1 MGTDRLNDSEAAEFR
16 DLIRREW
23 RTRASLVGAIRSLRT
38 KVGKDPETPIAIDRL
53 LRDISHP
60 DSASRLA
67 PSGPLLAE
75 IGELLLSK
83 GVTPVPGFL
92 PAKKASPQP
101 LPGALALKDGRF
113 AIVAA
118 RFNSKYTDNLV
129 ATACEHLAPH
139 SRTVEV
145 FRVPGSFEIPV
156 IASELVC
163 RPPSTRPEAIL
174 CFGLIWQGKTSHASL
189 ISTAVTEGLMRISVE
204 SRVPCL
210 HEILAIDGEALAYER
225 CFGEGNVAVEASRHA
240 VEMAVLLRKL
250 RAPGRRA
257 SAGKAPSAA

>member
-1 MGTDRLNDSEAAEFR
+1 MGTDRLTDSEATEFQA
-16 DLIRREW
+16 LIRREW
-23 RTRASLVGAIRSLRT
+23 RTRTSLVEAIRTLRLRT
-38 KVGKDPETPIAIDRL
+38 GKDTETSTAIDRL
-53 LRDISHP
+53 LRGMANP
-60 DSASRLA
+60 DPGSRVA

-75 IGELLLSK
+75 IAELLKSR
-83 GVTPVPGFL
+83 GVTALPGFL
-92 PAKKASPQP
+92 PAKKAPPQP
-101 LPGALALKDGRF
+101 LPEALALKDGRF

-156 IASELVC
+156 IASELVR
-163 RPPSTRPEAIL
+163 RPLSTRPEAIL